1 MFKTPLPMTKLMK
14 PFTKNP
20 LFPFSFATMLITTA
34 TALAWQ
40 TPVGPASA
48 PVFDD
53 MERST
58 NAFIQAETIQRCRVF
73 ECSLSLL
80 ATPSNAVE
88 VAFGSSR
95 NGDGILHPGDETLAI
110 GWEGGAWYAASATN
124 RVCSAFLEGAARR
137 SLSLTLHVSENSVPR
152 TLSLAADGAGN
163 AFSAIIDLPP
173 DWMFSHEWDAIRLTA
188 RGACDSVE
196 SASVRFGPNPAFI
209 ILR

>member
-1 MFKTPLPMTKLMK
+1 MTKANTMK
-14 PFTKNP
+14 LKSLTIT
-20 LFPFSFATMLITTA
+20 FATMLITTA

-40 TPVGPASA
+40 TPVGPAPA

-88 VAFGSSR
+88 IAFGSSR

-124 RVCSAFLEGAARR
+124 RICSAFLEGAARR
-137 SLSLTLHVSENSVPR
+137 SLFFTLHVSEDGVPR
-152 TLSLAADGAGN
+152 TLSLSADGTEN
-163 AFSAIIDLPP
+163 AFPSLIDTPP
-173 DWMFSHEWDAIRLTA
+173 AWMFSREWDAVRLTV
-188 RGACDSVE
+188 RGVGEADE
-196 SASVRFGPNPAFI
+196 AASVRFGPNPVFI